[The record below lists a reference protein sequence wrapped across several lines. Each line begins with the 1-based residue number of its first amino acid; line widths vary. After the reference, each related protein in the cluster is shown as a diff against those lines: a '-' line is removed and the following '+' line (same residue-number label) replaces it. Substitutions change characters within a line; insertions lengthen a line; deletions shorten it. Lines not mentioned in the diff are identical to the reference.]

1 MSIPGDPSVQDI
13 ILNGMKEGGQY
24 TISAGSTSYT
34 EFKNYQFE
42 TLKSE
47 LWATCKTDRFLETEG
62 VVLAAVGK
70 TTVTLPSDFD
80 SAIRLVLYDADD
92 SFRGT
97 LQSATANT
105 VTLATTFSS
114 SLELMYGRKIFTLSG
129 TGAGQYLEVIGY
141 DDTTKV
147 ANLSANWGV
156 TPDATTTYLVAST
169 EQELRRADYQ
179 RQVTEAAR
187 PRIYGV
193 MAASIQ
199 VLPAPDKIYP
209 IIMVYRSN
217 LTRLDDAG
225 AVFVKHLRERRSLW
239 IMGVKLKTMSRYDDD
254 RYPVTKAEWDQAL
267 MAYAADN
274 VVYDNIAPNR

>member
-1 MSIPGDPSVQDI
+1 LSIPGDPAVQDI

-24 TISAGSTSYT
+24 TVSAGSTAYT

-47 LWATCKTDRFLETEG
+47 LWAACKTDRLLETEG

-70 TTVTLPSDFD
+70 TTLTLPTDFD

-97 LQSATANT
+97 LQAATANT
-105 VTLATTFSS
+105 VTLASTFSS
-114 SLELMYGRKIFTLSG
+114 TLELMYGRKIFTLSG

-141 DDTTKV
+141 DDSTKV
-147 ANLSANWGV
+147 ANLSANWAT
-156 TPDATTTYLVAST
+156 TPDATTTYMVAST
-169 EQELRRADYQ
+169 EVELRRRDYQ

-187 PRIYGV
+187 PRVYGV
-193 MAASIQ
+193 FAASVQ
-199 VLPAPDKIYP
+199 VLPVPDKIYP
-209 IIMVYRSN
+209 ILILYRAN

-225 AVFVKHLRERRSLW
+225 TVFVKHLRERRSLW
-239 IMGVKLKTMSRYDDD
+239 IHGVKMKTMARYDDD
-254 RYPVTKAEWDQAL
+254 RYPVTKADWDQAL
-267 MAYAADN
+267 MMYAADN
-274 VVYDNIAPNR
+274 VVYDTMEPNR